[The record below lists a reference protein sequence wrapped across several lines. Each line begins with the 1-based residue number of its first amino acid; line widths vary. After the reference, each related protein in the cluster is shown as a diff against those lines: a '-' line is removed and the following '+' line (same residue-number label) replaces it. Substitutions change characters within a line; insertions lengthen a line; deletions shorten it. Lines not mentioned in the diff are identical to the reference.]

1 MRPVTTSIIVGGG
14 AHRRFWQW
22 NSLAAYLFVGL
33 AFMLGLVTVALVI
46 LAFSYRKSLSNSS
59 SGTEAESDEK
69 PAKKV
74 DFEPEIVVI
83 MAGDENRTCQNTK
96 TPREKRRREI
106 NRRID
111 RE

>member
-1 MRPVTTSIIVGGG
+1 LEMRPVTNSIIGGG
-14 AHRRFWQW
+14 GVHWRFWQW

-33 AFMLGLVTVALVI
+33 AFMLGLVTVALII

-69 PAKKV
+69 PAKQV

-83 MAGDENRTCQNTK
+83 MAGDENRTYQNTK
-96 TPREKRRREI
+96 TPWWY
-106 NRRID
+106 
-111 RE
+111 

>member
-1 MRPVTTSIIVGGG
+1 MAMVSPS
-14 AHRRFWQW
+14 APFWQW

-33 AFMLGLVTVALVI
+33 AFMLGLVTVALII

-69 PAKKV
+69 PAKQV

-83 MAGDENRTCQNTK
+83 MAGDENRTYQNTK
-96 TPREKRRREI
+96 TPWCLHGQE
-106 NRRID
+106 D
-111 RE
+111 

>member
-22 NSLAAYLFVGL
+22 NSLAAYLFVENL
-33 AFMLGLVTVALVI
+33 
-46 LAFSYRKSLSNSS
+46 LSNSS

-69 PAKKV
+69 PAKQV

-83 MAGDENRTCQNTK
+83 MAGDENRTYQNTK
-96 TPREKRRREI
+96 TPWWY
-106 NRRID
+106 
-111 RE
+111 